1 MSSFGSSKLMINFF
15 FFICCVAN
23 KADSMYIP
31 QIDGTLLSTMKK
43 ILLEV
48 VFKMWGKVFFIMI
61 LKSFLLMS
69 PV

>member
-1 MSSFGSSKLMINFF
+1 
-15 FFICCVAN
+15 
-23 KADSMYIP
+23 MYIP

-43 ILLEV
+43 ILLEI

-69 PV
+69 LCDFLVILVGLERKKYLKDLEWLLKFS